1 MNQPN
6 EEDDNNN
13 NGNDDFD
20 FEDGYDDIPLQHKR
34 PFGSGLHK
42 QRIAFVPASDSQLK
56 SVDDAS
62 ANKPKVNVADLYLSM
77 VLPSEHGKKQERKQD
92 AGAPSGPQELGETC
106 PTCKLPVSAAEK
118 ETHEA
123 SFAHQVC
130 LPYSQPPSALD
141 RTRMGLNYLST
152 HGWDPDA
159 RRGLGSEQQG
169 IQYPIKPKVKDNKL
183 GIGIEIPKGL
193 PPPKEKEKLL
203 DAKQVRKM
211 AAKDKKKAERLH
223 RELFG
228 DNKLEKYLGS

>member
-1 MNQPN
+1 MDPPKDG
-6 EEDDNNN
+6 DDNHNTS
-13 NGNDDFD
+13 D
-20 FEDGYDDIPLQHKR
+20 FEDDYDDIPLQHKR
-34 PFGSGLHK
+34 PFGAGLHK
-42 QRIAFVPASDSQLK
+42 QRIAFVPASDSQLQ
-56 SVDDAS
+56 SVDDLS
-62 ANKPKVNVADLYLSM
+62 ATKPQVDFADLYLSM
-77 VLPSEHGKKQERKQD
+77 VLPKDAGKKQADDSTPPEEVPLQT
-92 AGAPSGPQELGETC
+92 AAETC
-106 PTCKLPVSAAEK
+106 PICKLPVSPADR

-130 LPYSQPPSALD
+130 LPHSHPPSALD
-141 RTRMGLNYLST
+141 RNRMGLNYLST
-152 HGWDPDA
+152 YGWDPDA
-159 RRGLGSEQQG
+159 RKGLGFGQQG